1 MTFYEFLSTFKSNC
15 RVYFSYGEH
24 KYSIYAESVE
34 LLMDE
39 VKEAVVKEWT
49 IEGNLKL
56 TVTLEEF
63 IPSA

>member
-1 MTFYEFLSTFKSNC
+1 MTFYELLSTFKSNC
-15 RVYFSYGEH
+15 KVVFSYGGENYDMFA
-24 KYSIYAESVE
+24 KCVK
-34 LLMDE
+34 LLRDE

-56 TVTLEEF
+56 TVTLEES